1 MMSSPH
7 KMETVPFQQVDF
19 STILKKQFLY
29 KVHAHYSMFSTMVI
43 LQLIGV
49 IFAFGGENYGTGTE
63 NIMLNVKISSG
74 SIVIGFTL
82 FWIFIMAI
90 LMTTKQNKSMMH
102 TFITNKKL
110 NHLSNI
116 LFLLLLSVIGG
127 ISSYL
132 IGFFIKTIT
141 FLWYSTENIIVVEK
155 ITFVEVILGIVVTTL
170 YMFLLGAIGYFL
182 GEIFALHRLFI
193 IIIPV
198 IFIGFLI
205 IFHESA
211 LGPMFDFFTQ
221 ESNFVIFTIKVFIV
235 TSVLFLIASQIDRY
249 SEVS

>member
-1 MMSSPH
+1 M
-7 KMETVPFQQVDF
+7 
-19 STILKKQFLY
+19 
-29 KVHAHYSMFSTMVI
+29 
-43 LQLIGV
+43 
-49 IFAFGGENYGTGTE
+49 
-63 NIMLNVKISSG
+63 
-74 SIVIGFTL
+74 
-82 FWIFIMAI
+82 
-90 LMTTKQNKSMMH
+90 
-102 TFITNKKL
+102 
-110 NHLSNI
+110 
-116 LFLLLLSVIGG
+116 
-127 ISSYL
+127 
-132 IGFFIKTIT
+132 
-141 FLWYSTENIIVVEK
+141 VVEK